1 MLKGRLSMFLMM
13 LNGELAR
20 SAPTLDLKV
29 GLSKFPRTLM
39 IVENRLLSPKRIL
52 FITGIK
58 PTSVA

>member
-1 MLKGRLSMFLMM
+1 MM